1 MKKNAELEVWYGT
14 YLGWSTIPRYPRIS
28 TTPFVHDCWLG
39 GVLQPLQVYPRSGLL
54 IEAVLDEGGVLR
66 RVCPDAATLL
76 RECLLFDAT
85 LRPCAR
91 EVLDRL
97 LAIGASDALGL
108 VEPGTRTLLQRAE
121 RRAGQGGGV
130 FKYTPV

>member
-1 MKKNAELEVWYGT
+1 MRWEVK
-14 YLGWSTIPRYPRIS
+14 TITDAWEIGPVSFTAYCPPR
-28 TTPFVHDCWLG
+28 VAAVKHVQALG

-66 RVCPDAATLL
+66 RVCPEAATLL

-108 VEPGTRTLLQRAE
+108 VEPGTCTLLQRAE

-130 FKYTPV
+130 FKHTPA